1 MLKGHHPLERHR
13 TNARNDPA
21 TQREYPYFRP
31 LNLNAGAILTGSG
44 EDGRSGG
51 RRGKEEVRAVTG
63 GHGVGKGKRGRSG
76 RNDSSP
82 PRSLPTSRSLSQP
95 ISRKRVKR
103 ASKNAR
109 QTRPFTSPGIA
120 HSWARTAFFLPLVP
134 VSFRGCSR
142 SRVCPFG
149 RTCVI
154 YASLSGEAKIRK
166 HDFTGVGGGR
176 GRKGETRERCEKG
189 NGLDIAKR
197 PRRKLG
203 AGGNDNKPFAFCAS
217 RDRITNVEARP
228 ELRVVPRTMR
238 ENLRDAKEAIE
249 AVS

>member
-1 MLKGHHPLERHR
+1 MERHR

-51 RRGKEEVRAVTG
+51 RRGREEVRAVTG

-82 PRSLPTSRSLSQP
+82 LRSLPTSRSLSRP

-120 HSWARTAFFLPLVP
+120 HSCSHRFFSSLSFPCLFVAVHVHASVRSAERALFTPRFQAKRRFANMTSQGEEGGEEGKEKHARGAKRNSISRNVLEG
-134 VSFRGCSR
+134 SWGRGVTITNLSR
-142 SRVCPFG
+142 SVRVGIELRMSKPG
-149 RTCVI
+149 PSS
-154 YASLSGEAKIRK
+154 ASYREQCEKTR
-166 HDFTGVGGGR
+166 
-176 GRKGETRERCEKG
+176 ETRK
-189 NGLDIAKR
+189 KR
-197 PRRKLG
+197 
-203 AGGNDNKPFAFCAS
+203 
-217 RDRITNVEARP
+217 
-228 ELRVVPRTMR
+228 
-238 ENLRDAKEAIE
+238 
-249 AVS
+249 

>member
-1 MLKGHHPLERHR
+1 MERHR

-82 PRSLPTSRSLSQP
+82 PRSLPTSRSLSRP

-120 HSWARTAFFLPLVP
+120 HSCSQRFF
-134 VSFRGCSR
+134 S
-142 SRVCPFG
+142 
-149 RTCVI
+149 
-154 YASLSGEAKIRK
+154 SLSFPCLFVAVHVHASVRSAERALFTPRFQAKGRFANK
-166 HDFTGVGGGR
+166 TSQGGGGGR

-203 AGGNDNKPFAFCAS
+203 AGG
-217 RDRITNVEARP
+217 
-228 ELRVVPRTMR
+228 
-238 ENLRDAKEAIE
+238 
-249 AVS
+249 

>member
-13 TNARNDPA
+13 TNAWNDPA

-82 PRSLPTSRSLSQP
+82 PRSLPTSRSLSRP

-120 HSWARTAFFLPLVP
+120 HSCSHRFFPP
-134 VSFRGCSR
+134 SR
-142 SRVCPFG
+142 SRVFSWLFTFT
-149 RTCVI
+149 R
-154 YASLSGEAKIRK
+154 LS
-166 HDFTGVGGGR
+166 V
-176 GRKGETRERCEKG
+176 
-189 NGLDIAKR
+189 R
-197 PRRKLG
+197 PNVRYLRLAFRRSE
-203 AGGNDNKPFAFCAS
+203 DS
-217 RDRITNVEARP
+217 QT
-228 ELRVVPRTMR
+228 
-238 ENLRDAKEAIE
+238 
-249 AVS
+249 